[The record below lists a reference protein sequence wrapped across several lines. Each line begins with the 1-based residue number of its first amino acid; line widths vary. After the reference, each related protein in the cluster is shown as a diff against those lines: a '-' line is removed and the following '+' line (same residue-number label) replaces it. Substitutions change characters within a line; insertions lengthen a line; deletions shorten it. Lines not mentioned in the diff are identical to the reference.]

1 MRKYTAIVILC
12 CAVILGVCPYAAR
25 AQEIDVRLEVES
37 RDVYMGESFIM
48 QININGSTDAVPPDV
63 SSLDG
68 FSTEYLGG
76 SNNSSQ
82 SISIINGRM
91 QRTVTKA
98 FIFSYRLTPGRPGRL
113 TIPALSV
120 EVEGRTFSTQPVTI
134 AVRRPSETEDF
145 KLRMRLSKETCYVGE
160 PVVLTVTWYLR
171 RDVDNFR
178 FTAPFFDNDAFT
190 FADPEIKIDPSKKYY
205 RIKMGD
211 SEAIAVK
218 GEGILKGETYATLQ
232 FSRALI
238 PGEAGTFILPEIIVE
253 CDAVVGSRTGRDFFD
268 GFFRDDFFRMR
279 RDRLKKYVVPSNKLS
294 LSVTELPTEGRPPGF
309 AGHVGEYRIS
319 ATAEP
324 SEVSVGDPITLSVII
339 EGPDYLGSIDL
350 PPLLNQK
357 DLTSDFRIPDE
368 RADGRIEGRKKIFT
382 QTIRALS
389 EGVTEIPPIRLV
401 YFDTKKVSYETAYS
415 DPIPITVKATRVVTA
430 QDAEGLETGPAGTPV
445 EMWKEGIAYNYEGP
459 EVVIPQD
466 FGISSALGDP
476 IRLGAL
482 VVPPIIYFVLL
493 AGIALVRSRRSD
505 PEARRA
511 RGALKRLSGRLE
523 TIGGKGDLS
532 QAELCGEI
540 MEALREYLG
549 DKLRRPGATLTAH
562 DVEKIMKERGAD
574 TEAVDAVRSVLATC
588 EAGAYAGG
596 LSSAEDRVNL
606 VQRVRDAAN
615 RMEKIL

>member
-1 MRKYTAIVILC
+1 MHRFTATVVILC
-12 CAVILGVCPYAAR
+12 AATLLAGPYAAR

-48 QININGSTDAVPPDV
+48 QIVVNGSDSAVPPDI
-63 SSLDG
+63 SSLEG

-91 QRTVTKA
+91 QRTVSKA
-98 FIFSYRLTPGRPGRL
+98 FIFSYRLTPGRPGRI
-113 TIPALSV
+113 TIPSLAV
-120 EVEGRTFSTQPVTI
+120 EVEGKTFSTPPVTI
-134 AVRRPSETEDF
+134 AVRRPAETEDF

-160 PVVLTVTWYLR
+160 PVLLTVTWYLR

-178 FTAPFFDNDAFT
+178 FTAPFFSNNAFA
-190 FADPEIKIDPSKKYY
+190 FADPEIKIDPSRKYY

-218 GEGILKGETYATLQ
+218 GEGMLKGETYATLQ

-238 PGEAGTFILPEIIVE
+238 PEEAGTYILPEIIVE

-279 RDRLKKYVVPSNKLS
+279 RDRLKKFVVPSNKLS
-294 LSVTELPTEGRPPGF
+294 LRVAELPTAGRPPGF
-309 AGHVGEYRIS
+309 TGHVGEYRIS
-319 ATAEP
+319 TSAEP
-324 SEVSVGDPITLSVII
+324 TEVSVGDPITLSVII

-350 PPLLNQK
+350 PPLANQQ

-382 QTIRALS
+382 QTIRALHK
-389 EGVTEIPPIRLV
+389 GVTVIPPIRLV

-415 DPIPITVKATRVVTA
+415 DPIPIAVRATRVITA
-430 QDAEGLETGPAGTPV
+430 SDAEGLDTGPAGTPV
-445 EMWKEGIAYNYEGP
+445 ERWKEGIAYNYEGP

-466 FGISSALGDP
+466 FGIASALGDP
-476 IRLGAL
+476 VRLGILA
-482 VVPPIIYFVLL
+482 VPPALYFVLL
-493 AGIALVRSRRSD
+493 AGLALVRSRRSD
-505 PEARRA
+505 PEARLA
-511 RGALKRLSGRLE
+511 RGALKRLGERLDAIGR
-523 TIGGKGDLS
+523 KGELS
-532 QAELCGEI
+532 QAALCGEI

-549 DKLRRPGATLTAH
+549 DKLRRPGSTLTAQ
-562 DVEKIMKERGAD
+562 DVEKIMKERGAGAD
-574 TEAVDAVRSVLATC
+574 IIDAVNGVLTTC
-588 EAGAYAGG
+588 EAGAYAGS
-596 LSSAEDRVNL
+596 LSSAEDRENL
-606 VQRVRDAAN
+606 VQRVREAAH